1 MINPVNATN
10 IGDVERLLKKM
21 QKSKNLVKADMA
33 ALAYLQ
39 RYQGFYKVM
48 AGNDYEE
55 EKAVDDRLCINC
67 VGRAGEW
74 YHLLPARGTG
84 RIVQFLRK
92 RLDLTHGMSKHG
104 NASTGFRLV
113 RNR

>member
-10 IGDVERLLKKM
+10 IGDVRRLLKKM

-33 ALAYLQ
+33 ALAYLE
-39 RYQGFYKVM
+39 RYQGFYRI
-48 AGNDYEE
+48 ASGNDYDEDAE
-55 EKAVDDRLCINC
+55 DL
-67 VGRAGEW
+67 GRGLWFSREW

-84 RIVQFLRK
+84 RIVQFLGK
-92 RLDLTHGMSKHG
+92 RLDLTHGMATHG

>member
-10 IGDVERLLKKM
+10 IGDVRRLLKKM

-33 ALAYLQ
+33 ALAYLE
-39 RYQGFYKVM
+39 RYQGFYKILS
-48 AGNDYEE
+48 GNDYEE
-55 EKAVDDRLCINC
+55 DAEDL
-67 VGRAGEW
+67 GRAPLYSYSREW

-84 RIVQFLRK
+84 RIVGFLGK
-92 RLDLTHGMSKHG
+92 RLDLTHGMTTHG